1 MFGLRA
7 MFVLLGLA
15 VVLTAASPM
24 NKFNKHGF
32 LQPENKLEETDD
44 SFDLEITTVPDTTT
58 DTDTT
63 TDATETDDPNS
74 SSTSTTT
81 TTTTSTTTQTPTTT
95 TTSGSSD
102 PNSSSTSTTT
112 TTTTPT
118 SGSSAVYCSLVLV
131 ISSFFLL

>member
-24 NKFNKHGF
+24 
-32 LQPENKLEETDD
+32 NKLEETDD

-81 TTTTSTTTQTPTTT
+81 TTTTT
-95 TTSGSSD
+95 
-102 PNSSSTSTTT
+102 TSTTT
-112 TTTTPT
+112 PTPTPTPT